1 MILVFFLNLL
11 FLLAILGL
19 IYIIKR
25 RVTNTGYI
33 EIYSLLWFLLII
45 GSQLSGPIYAVKPTT
60 LFILY
65 WAWVL
70 FLIPSFFIQT
80 NKEYTTVVFVSIKN
94 RLKLVIFF
102 LVFTSLLVNIISLY
116 TLLGGVNFFK
126 LGLIALRVEGRQLLD
141 EQSTVFYQLFAKC
154 FIIYIP
160 LAMLGYKDK
169 IISRFSLLGICFIGL
184 FTCVVTLTRAP
195 ILSWAITILTSGSI
209 YFKFSSKSYYLIIIY
224 LVSPIVIVTL
234 LVTGIDQ
241 ELLNTIKLYLFGGV
255 KAYETI
261 LNGDY
266 PDKSFYDI
274 NWYSID
280 FISYLFKKIG
290 LIERYPPLIREY
302 TYIPHTNV
310 YTYLDAATLD
320 IGMAGVFFSAI
331 SFGAIAAYVHNKA
344 NATKDIVYVSYYCFI
359 NYAIAISFMNNELIR
374 ISGFILIIELLLIRM
389 FIRTNHL
396 KNDEQSVMKN

>member
-1 MILVFFLNLL
+1 MS
-11 FLLAILGL
+11 
-19 IYIIKR
+19 
-25 RVTNTGYI
+25 NTGYV
-33 EIYSLLWFLLII
+33 EIYSLLWFVLII
-45 GSQLSGPIYAVKPTT
+45 GSQFSGPIYSIKPIT
-60 LFILY
+60 LFVLY
-65 WAWVL
+65 GAWIL
-70 FLIPSFFIQT
+70 FLIPSFFVQKNI
-80 NKEYTTVVFVSIKN
+80 KYTTVVFAPRKN
-94 RLKLVIFF
+94 KLKVVLFI
-102 LVFTSLLVNIISLY
+102 LVFTSLLVNIVSLY

-160 LAMLGYKDK
+160 LAMLGYKER
-169 IISRFSLLGICFIGL
+169 IISKLTLLMVCFIGL

-195 ILSWAITILTSGSI
+195 ILSWAITILTSSSI
-209 YFKFSSKSYYLIIIY
+209 YFKFSGKNYYLTIIY

-234 LVTGIDQ
+234 LVTGIDE
-241 ELLNTIKLYLFGGV
+241 ELLNTVKLYLFGGV

-274 NWYSID
+274 NLYSID
-280 FISYLFKKIG
+280 FISYIFKKIG

-320 IGMAGVFFSAI
+320 LGVAGVFFSAI
-331 SFGAIAAYVHNKA
+331 SFGAIAAYIHNKA

-374 ISGFILIIELLLIRM
+374 INGFILIFELLIIRM

-396 KNDEQSVMKN
+396 KNDV

>member
-1 MILVFFLNLL
+1 MMIVFFLNIL
-11 FLLAILGL
+11 FLLSIFGL

-25 RVTNTGYI
+25 RVSNTGYV
-33 EIYSLLWFLLII
+33 EIYSLLWFVLII
-45 GSQLSGPIYAVKPTT
+45 GSQFSGPIYSIKPIT
-60 LFILY
+60 LFVLY
-65 WAWVL
+65 GAWIL
-70 FLIPSFFIQT
+70 FLIPSFFVQKNI
-80 NKEYTTVVFVSIKN
+80 KYTTVVFAPRKN
-94 RLKLVIFF
+94 KLKVVLFI
-102 LVFTSLLVNIISLY
+102 LVFTSLLVNIVSLY

-160 LAMLGYKDK
+160 LAMLGYKER
-169 IISRFSLLGICFIGL
+169 IISKLTLLMVCFIGL

-195 ILSWAITILTSGSI
+195 ILSWAITILTSSSI
-209 YFKFSSKSYYLIIIY
+209 YFKFSGKNYYLTIIY

-234 LVTGIDQ
+234 LVTGIDE
-241 ELLNTIKLYLFGGV
+241 ELLNTVKLYLFGGV

-274 NWYSID
+274 NLYSID
-280 FISYLFKKIG
+280 FISYIFKKIG

-320 IGMAGVFFSAI
+320 LGVAGVFFSAI
-331 SFGAIAAYVHNKA
+331 SFGAIAAYIHNKA

-374 ISGFILIIELLLIRM
+374 INGFILIFELLIIRM

-396 KNDEQSVMKN
+396 KNDV